1 MQTAVVV
8 VHQECQTCAP
18 HSMLALSTFLA
29 RTLTKSNTRKWIGTI
44 GIVTPTHLLFYDTFT
59 HRIRKEEEVKIYSL
73 IQLDSG
79 LIITANTDNFI
90 QCWDSE
96 TFRCIRKIRI
106 EKSNPECLLKIN
118 DKLVLV
124 KLPSTR
130 LILNVLSG
138 EYSQYDMERSS
149 INDMLVSCQGIL
161 VNRSAKELHL
171 HNIFDNT
178 SNTLPYESVNLRYLT
193 EIEPNLAVVVSAY
206 KNLMFVDLEKSQVI
220 REIPIHNN
228 EQLMG
233 VSDMV
238 SIGNSE
244 FLMNTIYKHEY
255 LDHVALRYNRIGQCI
270 QSMSINNSTSFR
282 YVQEYKYI
290 ITTSTSP
297 HEIIIYD
304 LKNERLAWK
313 IDIDRTI
320 QDGYDYKRSIRV
332 HVLYS

>member
-1 MQTAVVV
+1 
-8 VHQECQTCAP
+8 
-18 HSMLALSTFLA
+18 
-29 RTLTKSNTRKWIGTI
+29 
-44 GIVTPTHLLFYDTFT
+44 
-59 HRIRKEEEVKIYSL
+59 
-73 IQLDSG
+73 
-79 LIITANTDNFI
+79 
-90 QCWDSE
+90 
-96 TFRCIRKIRI
+96 
-106 EKSNPECLLKIN
+106 
-118 DKLVLV
+118 
-124 KLPSTR
+124 
-130 LILNVLSG
+130 VLSG
-138 EYSQYDMERSS
+138 EYSEYDLESS
-149 INDMLVSCQGIL
+149 PINDMLVSCQGTL
-161 VNRSAKELHL
+161 VNRSAKELRL

-178 SNTLPYESVNLRYLT
+178 SNTIPYESVNLRYLI
-193 EIEPNLAVVVSAY
+193 EIEPNLSVVVSEY
-206 KNLMFVDLEKSQVI
+206 KNLMFIDLEKSQII

-238 SIGNSE
+238 PIGNSE

-282 YVQEYKYI
+282 YVQDYKYI